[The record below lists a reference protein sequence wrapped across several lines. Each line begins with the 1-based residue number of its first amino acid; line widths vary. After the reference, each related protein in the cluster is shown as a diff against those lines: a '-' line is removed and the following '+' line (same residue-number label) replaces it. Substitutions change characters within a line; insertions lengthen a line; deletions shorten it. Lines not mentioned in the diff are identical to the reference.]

1 MSTSRPHEV
10 YRTSP
15 APTPASTCGI
25 ELQLPTHG
33 LDKQATTTGRLRRAC
48 GTHGHCEAIFCPSN
62 SFVSATYLP
71 SCSCAAR

>member
-1 MSTSRPHEV
+1 V
-10 YRTSP
+10 YRISP

-25 ELQLPTHG
+25 ELQLRTHG

-48 GTHGHCEAIFCPSN
+48 GTHGHCEAIFCPSK